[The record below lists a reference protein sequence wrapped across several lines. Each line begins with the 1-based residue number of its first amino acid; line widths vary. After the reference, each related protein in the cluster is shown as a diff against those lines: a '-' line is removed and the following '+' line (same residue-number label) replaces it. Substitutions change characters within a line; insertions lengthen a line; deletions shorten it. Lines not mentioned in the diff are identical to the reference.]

1 MYQLLVLTNSI
12 EGSDARGT
20 VLIHVKSVV
29 LIVSYSESFEGCL
42 WWWQDPVL
50 GAYVYKHSD
59 LRPWDPRTDLFQ
71 YEHNYV
77 IATKTRHK
85 APMIRTAS
93 IVSVDPKCDV
103 SVSIGH
109 VNK

>member
-1 MYQLLVLTNSI
+1 M
-12 EGSDARGT
+12 R
-20 VLIHVKSVV
+20 
-29 LIVSYSESFEGCL
+29 
-42 WWWQDPVL
+42 

-103 SVSIGH
+103 NVSLGPLCFVFGLSIHCYDLQFEENVYIFYCLVQLFIRYTDVGFSMH
-109 VNK
+109 I